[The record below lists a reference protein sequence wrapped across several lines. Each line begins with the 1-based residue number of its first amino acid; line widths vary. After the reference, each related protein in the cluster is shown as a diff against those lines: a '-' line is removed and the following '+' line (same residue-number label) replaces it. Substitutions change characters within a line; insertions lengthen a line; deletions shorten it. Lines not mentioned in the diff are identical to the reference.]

1 LGARADKTFL
11 AEPGYDLLMISSGF
25 PFLQSASAIA
35 RHSPAKPAAMSGYA
49 AWA

>member
-1 LGARADKTFL
+1 LGSRADKTFL
-11 AEPGYDLLMISSGF
+11 AEPGYDLLMISNGF
-25 PFLQSASAIA
+25 PYRQRVAAIA